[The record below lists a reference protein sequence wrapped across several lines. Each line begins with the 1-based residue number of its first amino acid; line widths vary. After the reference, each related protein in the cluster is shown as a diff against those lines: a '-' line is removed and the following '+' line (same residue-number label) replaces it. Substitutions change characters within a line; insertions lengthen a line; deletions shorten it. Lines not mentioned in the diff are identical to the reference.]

1 MSLIHPTALV
11 HPTAELAEDVVVGP
25 YAIVEAEVQIGAGS
39 QLCGHAQVLARTV
52 MGDRCLI
59 GHGAIIGGDPQSL
72 AFDPRLP
79 SRVVLGKG
87 NRIREHVTIHRSMY
101 EGKETFIG
109 DDNFFMAGSHVGHDG
124 LMGSRNVIANH
135 VLFAGHVE
143 VGNNC
148 FFGGASVFHQFI
160 RVGDYAM
167 TQGKS
172 GFSMDL
178 PPFMI
183 GVDNNLVAGLNVVG
197 MKRAGFTP
205 PQRLELKRAFDLMYR
220 SGRNITQALAAAQA
234 QEWTGPAAQFVGFI
248 AGQGKKGV
256 CALRQR
262 GSTED

>member
-1 MSLIHPTALV
+1 MPILHPTALV
-11 HPTAELAEDVVVGP
+11 HPTAYLAEDVVVGA
-25 YAIVEAEVQIGAGS
+25 YAIVEAEVQIAAGT
-39 QLCGHAQVLARTV
+39 QLSAHSQVLARTV
-52 MGDRCLI
+52 LGERCLI
-59 GHGAIIGGDPQSL
+59 GHGAIIGGDPQSV
-72 AFDPRLP
+72 AFDTRLP
-79 SRVVLGKG
+79 SRVVLGNG
-87 NRIREHVTIHRSMY
+87 NRVREHVTIHRSMY
-101 EGKETFIG
+101 EGKETIIG

-124 LMGSRNVIANH
+124 LMGSRNVIANN

-143 VGNNC
+143 VGSNC

-167 TQGKS
+167 AQGKS
-172 GFSMDL
+172 GFSMDV

-205 PQRLELKRAFDLMYR
+205 AQRLELKRAFDLMYR
-220 SGRNITQALAAAQA
+220 SGRNITQALAAAQE
-234 QEWTGPAAQFVGFI
+234 QEWTGPAAQFVAFI

-262 GSTED
+262 PASEA